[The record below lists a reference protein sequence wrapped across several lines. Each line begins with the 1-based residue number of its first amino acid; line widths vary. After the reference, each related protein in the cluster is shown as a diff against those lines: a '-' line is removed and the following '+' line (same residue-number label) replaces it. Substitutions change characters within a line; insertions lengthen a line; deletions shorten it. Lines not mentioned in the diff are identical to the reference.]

1 MSDVF
6 TPTVDP
12 TDEQRLTPEE
22 LDGMGPRDPENA
34 NASTGVEIHC
44 HHCGR
49 DDVMQSKYSKTMCVD
64 CYMAYVNRN
73 TVIKVLGDPN
83 WKERAAQAGLNLW
96 DQMPGESNRDYQ
108 IFQAYMGLYPAERP
122 TLRRTAQVVGL
133 AYPTV
138 TAASR
143 RGHFSERLDAW
154 IHECDRL
161 TMHQRRNEMIEMN
174 TQHIKMAKKL
184 RAKLNVALDMLQP
197 EQIGPRDIV
206 SLTKLAKDMEREARV
221 DTIAQE
227 EIQADLAKSSESKEL
242 QKKTTSQGDLGE
254 VLSVLMKSGALGD
267 VGAIGLRT
275 TEDKHGRKTQE
286 LVVQKPGRS
295 ADTLVDVTDVAEV
308 TDGEE

>member
-6 TPTVDP
+6 TPIVDP

-22 LDGMGPRDPENA
+22 LDGMGPRDPGNA

-64 CYMAYVNRN
+64 CYTAYVNRN

-83 WKERAAQAGLNLW
+83 WKERAEQAGLNLW

-122 TLRRTAQVVGL
+122 TLRRAAEAVGL

-174 TQHIKMAKKL
+174 IQHIKMAKKL

-227 EIQADLAKSSESKEL
+227 EIQADLAKVSENKEL

-275 TEDKHGRKTQE
+275 TEDKHGHKTQE

-295 ADTLVDVTDVAEV
+295 ADALVDVTEIAEV
-308 TDGEE
+308 TYGEE

>member
-64 CYMAYVNRN
+64 CYTAYVNRN

-83 WKERAAQAGLNLW
+83 WKERAEQAGLNLW

-122 TLRRTAQVVGL
+122 TLRRTAEVVGL

-184 RAKLNVALDMLQP
+184 RAKLNVALDMLKP

-227 EIQADLAKSSESKEL
+227 EIQADLAKSNESKEL

-275 TEDKHGRKTQE
+275 TEDKHGHKTQE

-295 ADTLVDVTDVAEV
+295 AGTLVDITEVAEV
-308 TDGEE
+308 TDGKE

>member
-64 CYMAYVNRN
+64 CYTAYVNRN

-83 WKERAAQAGLNLW
+83 WKERAEQAGLNLW

-122 TLRRTAQVVGL
+122 TLRRAAEVIGL

-197 EQIGPRDIV
+197 EQLGPRDIV
-206 SLTKLAKDMEREARV
+206 SLAKLAKDMEREARV

-227 EIQADLAKSSESKEL
+227 ELQADLAKTSDNKEL

-295 ADTLVDVTDVAEV
+295 ADTLAEVVEV